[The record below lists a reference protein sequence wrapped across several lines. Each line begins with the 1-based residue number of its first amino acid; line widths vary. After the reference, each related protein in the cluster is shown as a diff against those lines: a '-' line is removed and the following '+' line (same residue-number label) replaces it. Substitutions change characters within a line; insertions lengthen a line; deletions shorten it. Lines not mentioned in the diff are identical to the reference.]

1 MPQPNLGQIG
11 SLFRN
16 LGDDLVAPILKG
28 MGTRANPGASVP
40 SLTRS
45 VGPIKDSLTRPASR
59 FQQLSTNIYSP
70 VNARLGQSGEKIIRQ
85 RTGRGTPDINNFN
98 EFNGTV
104 FGNRSQNPIEQF
116 FQEYGQPRPVSGKY
130 PLNDPLNLLQA
141 KGRYL
146 QRQVQQGV
154 QGGLQKLEGA
164 LPTALNPFATRT
176 PGTLLGKIGQSLNP
190 LNPVNLRNSAA
201 GAAVNFL
208 PIGEKNQAALQGAL
222 TLGGLTPLG
231 VIAAIAANDIYNPLG
246 LTDAQEAQKIQDMVR
261 GPYTNSQG
269 GDLSARDER
278 GRVWAGR
285 DYGFQSPES
294 FNKLFGANLPTAPRV
309 WAGSD
314 YGFQSPESF
323 NKLFGANLPT
333 APGRGTLNSSSAP
346 GTQNSLTQNQAQ
358 PRTAPPAS
366 TLPPPPGGAAAER
379 AYQAE
384 RSSAAQQAK
393 QNPGLPISYS
403 DQAELARQSLQ
414 GYNPASGPLPG
425 AAQTAQDMGMAIWA
439 KKYGPGSKNDLASK
453 VRPGQSGFGAIQNT
467 LAASVANTGFQP
479 PTQLSFT
486 PPSSVT
492 PTPFPMEALQS
503 GLQVPGAPI
512 TDLLSNY
519 PGFDPNN
526 VDIKLFSKFMQANP
540 KK

>member
-1 MPQPNLGQIG
+1 MPTINLGQIG
-11 SLFRN
+11 GLFRN
-16 LGDDLVAPILKG
+16 LGDDLTAPILRG

-40 SLTRS
+40 SLSRS
-45 VGPIKDSLTRPASR
+45 VGAIKDSLARPTSK
-59 FQQLSTNIYSP
+59 F
-70 VNARLGQSGEKIIRQ
+70 GQSSANYFSPIDATLGRSGKNIIQ
-85 RTGRGTPDINNFN
+85 QQTGTHPPGIFN
-98 EFNGTV
+98 LND
-104 FGNRSQNPIEQF
+104 NRSQNPIEQF

-164 LPTALNPFATRT
+164 LPTALNPFATGT
-176 PGTLLGKIGQSLNP
+176 PTTLLGKIGKNFNP
-190 LNPVNLRNSAA
+190 LNPINALGIA
-201 GAAVNFL
+201 GGMAVDML
-208 PIGEKNQAALQGAL
+208 PISNKDKAALQY
-222 TLGGLTPLG
+222 GLFSPGPVPIKLLSG
-231 VIAAIAANDIYNPLG
+231 IIAHDLNSPLG
-246 LTDAQEAQKIQDMVR
+246 LTNAQESENIIMYPTR
-261 GPYTNSQG
+261 LSQA
-269 GDLSARDER
+269 GDSSRKR
-278 GRVWAGR
+278 NGKVWAGK

-294 FNKLFGANLPTAPRV
+294 FNKLFGANLPTTPGAPPQTNI
-309 WAGSD
+309 S
-314 YGFQSPESF
+314 
-323 NKLFGANLPT
+323 
-333 APGRGTLNSSSAP
+333 
-346 GTQNSLTQNQAQ
+346 NQAQ
-358 PRTAPPAS
+358 PRTVPPAP
-366 TLPPPPGGAAAER
+366 TLPPTPGGAAAER

-393 QNPGLPISYS
+393 QNPSLPISYS

-453 VRPGQSGFGAIQNT
+453 VRQGQAGFGAIQNT
-467 LAASVANTGFQP
+467 LAGSVANTGFQP

-503 GLQVPGAPI
+503 GFQVPGAPI

-519 PGFDPNN
+519 PGFDPKN
-526 VDIKLFSKFMQANP
+526 VDIGLFSKFMQANP

>member
-1 MPQPNLGQIG
+1 MPTINLGQIG
-11 SLFRN
+11 GLFRN
-16 LGDDLVAPILKG
+16 LGDNLTAPILRG
-28 MGTRANPGASVP
+28 MGTRANPGVSVP

-45 VGPIKDSLTRPASR
+45 VGPIKDSLTRPTSKL
-59 FQQLSTNIYSP
+59 QQLFTNAYSP
-70 VNARLGQSGEKIIRQ
+70 VNAKLGQSGEEIIRQ
-85 RTGRGTPDINNFN
+85 RTGRGTPDLDNFN
-98 EFNGTV
+98 SREYIEFNSTV
-104 FGNRSQNPIEQF
+104 FGNRSQNPIKQF

-164 LPTALNPFATRT
+164 LPTALNPFATGT
-176 PGTLLGKIGQSLNP
+176 PTTLLGKIGKNFNP
-190 LNPVNLRNSAA
+190 LNPTNALGIA
-201 GAAVNFL
+201 GGMAVDML
-208 PIGEKNQAALQGAL
+208 PISNKDKAALQY
-222 TLGGLTPLG
+222 GLFSPGPVPTKLLSG
-231 VIAAIAANDIYNPLG
+231 IIAHDLNSPLG
-246 LTDAQEAQKIQDMVR
+246 LTNAQESENMGMYPTR
-261 GPYTNSQG
+261 LSQA
-269 GDLSARDER
+269 GDSSRKR
-278 GRVWAGR
+278 NGKVWAGG
-285 DYGFQSPES
+285 DYGFQSPE
-294 FNKLFGANLPTAPRV
+294 N
-309 WAGSD
+309 
-314 YGFQSPESF
+314 F

-333 APGRGTLNSSSAP
+333 APGAP
-346 GTQNSLTQNQAQ
+346 SQTNISNQAQ
-358 PRTAPPAS
+358 SRTAPPAP
-366 TLPPPPGGAAAER
+366 TLPPPSGGTAAER

-384 RSSAAQQAK
+384 RSSTAQQAK
-393 QNPGLPISYS
+393 QNPSLPISYS

-467 LAASVANTGFQP
+467 LAGSAANTGFQL

-486 PPSSVT
+486 PPPSVT

-503 GLQVPGAPI
+503 GFQVPGAP
-512 TDLLSNY
+512 TADQLSTY
-519 PGFDPNN
+519 PEFDPYK
-526 VDIKLFSKFMQANP
+526 VDIGLFSKFMQANP